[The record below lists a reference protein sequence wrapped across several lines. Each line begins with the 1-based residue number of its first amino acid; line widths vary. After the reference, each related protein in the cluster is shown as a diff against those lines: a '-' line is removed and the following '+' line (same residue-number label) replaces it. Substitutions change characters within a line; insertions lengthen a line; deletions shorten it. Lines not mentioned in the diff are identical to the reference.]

1 MPKNLIVITKLFP
14 YNFTEAF
21 LESET
26 PFLQEKFKN
35 IIFMPLLK
43 GSIRPNFSSLSV
55 DDSYNT
61 LYVKKA
67 IMFIRTLFSF
77 DLYKSLFFHRRT
89 LFKKKYA
96 HSLH

>member
-35 IIFMPLLK
+35 IIFMP
-43 GSIRPNFSSLSV
+43 V
-55 DDSYNT
+55 SYTHLT
-61 LYVKKA
+61 LPTKLEV
-67 IMFIRTLFSF
+67 
-77 DLYKSLFFHRRT
+77 
-89 LFKKKYA
+89 
-96 HSLH
+96 

>member
-43 GSIRPNFSSLSV
+43 GSILTCINHYSSTEEHCS
-55 DDSYNT
+55 
-61 LYVKKA
+61 KK
-67 IMFIRTLFSF
+67 ICS
-77 DLYKSLFFHRRT
+77 
-89 LFKKKYA
+89 
-96 HSLH
+96 

>member
-35 IIFMPLLK
+35 IT
-43 GSIRPNFSSLSV
+43 NQLSV
-55 DDSYNT
+55 NY
-61 LYVKKA
+61 LAVKNLLGLEH
-67 IMFIRTLFSF
+67 I
-77 DLYKSLFFHRRT
+77 
-89 LFKKKYA
+89 
-96 HSLH
+96 

>member
-26 PFLQEKFKN
+26 PFLQEKFKK

-43 GSIRPNFSSLSV
+43 GRIRPNFSSLTV
-55 DDSYNT
+55 DD
-61 LYVKKA
+61 
-67 IMFIRTLFSF
+67 
-77 DLYKSLFFHRRT
+77 
-89 LFKKKYA
+89 
-96 HSLH
+96 

>member
-43 GSIRPNFSSLSV
+43 GSIRPECLYEPCILLTCINHYSSTEEHCS
-55 DDSYNT
+55 
-61 LYVKKA
+61 KK
-67 IMFIRTLFSF
+67 RCS
-77 DLYKSLFFHRRT
+77 
-89 LFKKKYA
+89 
-96 HSLH
+96 

>member
-43 GSIRPNFSSLSV
+43 GSIRPNFSSLMIHTT
-55 DDSYNT
+55 YYMQRKPEC
-61 LYVKKA
+61 LYEPCILLTCINHYSSTEEHCSKK
-67 IMFIRTLFSF
+67 RCS
-77 DLYKSLFFHRRT
+77 
-89 LFKKKYA
+89 
-96 HSLH
+96 